1 MSGVLEGIRVLDF
14 GRYIAGPFCAALLAD
29 LGAEVIRIER
39 LGGGEDRP
47 FIPVGAGPEGG
58 GAMFLAMNRN
68 KLGMTLDPAAPKGR
82 EIVKKLVATAD
93 VVVANLPPQ
102 VLRALALDLDSL
114 RLVKP
119 DIILTTVTGFGAGG
133 PLSHKHGFD
142 GIGQAMSGAAYLS
155 GTPDQPIAIKL
166 PWVDFGTACLSAF
179 GTLAALIERGK
190 TGRGQKVE
198 GALLRTAI
206 AFANATLIEQA
217 LTRVDRTATL
227 NRGFNSAPADIFR
240 CTDGWIVATV
250 IGPAM
255 FRRWSRMIGEDQWL
269 ADPRFGD
276 DQSRADNGEIISAR
290 MSQWCAERSCAE
302 ALAGTRRSQHRGG
315 AGLFPAASAR
325 RPAHPRRRPPRGGD
339 LSRGLG
345 RHCRWPRPRSSS
357 PKPRAPTAGRRRC
370 SASTPTRSS
379 GASGIAT
386 PRSPR
391 CAGNASSESSAS
403 AEKKRIPAPGTRP
416 YGRRVSGEVAPSA
429 AYAMGQRPQ
438 AVLATRLGD

>member
-1 MSGVLEGIRVLDF
+1 VGVPGVLEGIRVLDF

-47 FIPVGAGPEGG
+47 FIPVGIPVGAGPAGG

-82 EIVKKLVATAD
+82 EIVRKLVATAD

-114 RLVKP
+114 RQLKP

-155 GTPDQPIAIKL
+155 GTPEQPIALKL
-166 PWVDFGTACLSAF
+166 PWVDFGTACLAAF

-217 LTRVDRTATL
+217 LTRVNRVATR
-227 NRGFNSAPADIFR
+227 NRGFNAAPADIFR
-240 CTDGWIVATV
+240 CSDGWIVATV
-250 IGPAM
+250 IGPQM
-255 FRRWSRMIGEDQWL
+255 FRRWCRMVGSEDWL
-269 ADPRFGD
+269 TDPRFAD
-276 DQSRADNGEIISAR
+276 DQSRADHGETISAR
-290 MSQWCAERSCAE
+290 MNEWCAARSCAE
-302 ALAGTRRSQHRGG
+302 ALAALEEANIV
-315 AGLFPAASAR
+315 AGQVYSPQQALDDPHIRAARLLEEVSYPGLEHTLPLAPTPIELSATPGSYR
-325 RPAHPRRRPPRGGD
+325 RPAPLLGEHTDEILASLGYDEGEIEALRR
-339 LSRGLG
+339 
-345 RHCRWPRPRSSS
+345 
-357 PKPRAPTAGRRRC
+357 
-370 SASTPTRSS
+370 
-379 GASGIAT
+379 
-386 PRSPR
+386 
-391 CAGNASSESSAS
+391 E
-403 AEKKRIPAPGTRP
+403 
-416 YGRRVSGEVAPSA
+416 RVV
-429 AYAMGQRPQ
+429 
-438 AVLATRLGD
+438 

>member
-1 MSGVLEGIRVLDF
+1 LSGVLEGVRVLDF

-58 GAMFLAMNRN
+58 GAMFLVMNRN
-68 KLGMTLDPAAPKGR
+68 KLGMSLNPAAPKGR
-82 EIVKKLVATAD
+82 EIVRKLVATAD

-114 RLVKP
+114 RQVKP

-142 GIGQAMSGAAYLS
+142 GIGQAMSGAVYLS
-155 GTPDQPIAIKL
+155 GTPEQPIAIKL

-198 GALLRTAI
+198 GALLRTAV

-217 LTRVDRTATL
+217 LTGVDRNATL
-227 NRGFNSAPADIFR
+227 NRGFNAAPADIYR
-240 CTDGWIVATV
+240 CSDGWIVTTV
-250 IGPAM
+250 IGPMM
-255 FRRWSRMIGEDQWL
+255 FRRWSRMIGEDHWL

-276 DQSRADNGEIISAR
+276 DQARADNGEAISAR
-290 MSQWCAERSCAE
+290 MSEWCAERSCAAALKALEE
-302 ALAGTRRSQHRGG
+302 ANIVAGQVYSPQQTLDDPHIRAARLLEEVSYPGLRETVPLAPTPIELSETPGTY
-315 AGLFPAASAR
+315 R
-325 RPAHPRRRPPRGGD
+325 RPAPLLGEHTDEILRSLGYNEAEIAALRRE
-339 LSRGLG
+339 
-345 RHCRWPRPRSSS
+345 H
-357 PKPRAPTAGRRRC
+357 
-370 SASTPTRSS
+370 
-379 GASGIAT
+379 
-386 PRSPR
+386 
-391 CAGNASSESSAS
+391 
-403 AEKKRIPAPGTRP
+403 
-416 YGRRVSGEVAPSA
+416 VV
-429 AYAMGQRPQ
+429 
-438 AVLATRLGD
+438 

>member
-1 MSGVLEGIRVLDF
+1 VAVSGVLEGIRVLDF

-47 FIPVGAGPEGG
+47 FIPVGIPVGAGPTGG

-68 KLGMTLDPAAPKGR
+68 KLGMTLDPAAAKGR
-82 EIVKKLVATAD
+82 EIVRRLVATAD

-102 VLRALALDLDSL
+102 VLRSLALDLESL
-114 RLVKP
+114 RRVKP

-155 GTPDQPIAIKL
+155 GMADQPIALKL

-217 LTRVDRTATL
+217 LTGANRTAIL
-227 NRGFNSAPADIFR
+227 NRGFNAAPADILR

-250 IGPAM
+250 IGPQM
-255 FRRWSRMIGEDQWL
+255 FRRWARMIGEDHWL
-269 ADPRFGD
+269 ADPRFAD
-276 DQSRADNGEIISAR
+276 DQSRADHGEIISAR

-302 ALAGTRRSQHRGG
+302 ALAALEEANIVAGQVYSPQQALDDPHIRAARLLEEVGYPGLGGTLPLAPTPIELSETPG
-315 AGLFPAASAR
+315 AYR
-325 RPAHPRRRPPRGGD
+325 RPAPLLGEHTDEILRSLGYGEDEIEALRR
-339 LSRGLG
+339 
-345 RHCRWPRPRSSS
+345 
-357 PKPRAPTAGRRRC
+357 
-370 SASTPTRSS
+370 
-379 GASGIAT
+379 
-386 PRSPR
+386 
-391 CAGNASSESSAS
+391 E
-403 AEKKRIPAPGTRP
+403 RI
-416 YGRRVSGEVAPSA
+416 V
-429 AYAMGQRPQ
+429 
-438 AVLATRLGD
+438 

>member
-1 MSGVLEGIRVLDF
+1 MSGLLEGVRVLDF

-47 FIPVGAGPEGG
+47 FIPIGAGPEGG

-82 EIVKKLVATAD
+82 EIVRKLVSTAD

-155 GTPDQPIAIKL
+155 GTTEQPIAIKL

-179 GTLAALIERGK
+179 GTLAALLERGK

-217 LTRVDRTATL
+217 LTGVDRKATL
-227 NRGFNSAPADIFR
+227 NRGFNAAPADIFR
-240 CTDGWIVATV
+240 CADGWIVATV

-255 FRRWSRMIGEDQWL
+255 FRRWSRMVGEDQWL
-269 ADPRFGD
+269 ADPRFCD
-276 DQSRADNGEIISAR
+276 DQSRADNGVVISAR
-290 MSQWCAERSCAE
+290 MSEWCAERSCAE
-302 ALAGTRRSQHRGG
+302 ALVALEEANIVAGQVYSPQQALDDPHIRAARLLEEV
-315 AGLFPAASAR
+315 AYPGLKDAVPLAPTPIELSETPGTYR
-325 RPAHPRRRPPRGGD
+325 RPAPLLGEHTDEILRSLGYDEAEIAALRR
-339 LSRGLG
+339 
-345 RHCRWPRPRSSS
+345 
-357 PKPRAPTAGRRRC
+357 
-370 SASTPTRSS
+370 
-379 GASGIAT
+379 
-386 PRSPR
+386 
-391 CAGNASSESSAS
+391 E
-403 AEKKRIPAPGTRP
+403 
-416 YGRRVSGEVAPSA
+416 RVV
-429 AYAMGQRPQ
+429 
-438 AVLATRLGD
+438 

>member
-1 MSGVLEGIRVLDF
+1 MTVGLVEGIMPGVLDGIRILDF

-68 KLGMTLDPAAPKGR
+68 KFGMTLDPAAPRGR
-82 EIVKKLVATAD
+82 EIVRKLVATAD

-102 VLRALALDLDSL
+102 VLRSLALDLDSL
-114 RLVKP
+114 RQVKP

-155 GTPDQPIAIKL
+155 GTPDQPIALKL

-198 GALLRTAI
+198 GALLRTAV
-206 AFANATLIEQA
+206 AFANASLIEQA
-217 LTRVDRTATL
+217 LTQVNRTATR
-227 NRGFNSAPADIFR
+227 NRGFNAAPADIFR

-250 IGPAM
+250 IGPQM
-255 FRRWSRMIGEDQWL
+255 FRRWARMIGEDHWL
-269 ADPRFGD
+269 ADPRFAD
-276 DQSRADNGEIISAR
+276 DQSRADHGEIVSAR
-290 MSQWCAERSCAE
+290 MNEWCAARTCAQ
-302 ALAGTRRSQHRGG
+302 ALAELEAANIVAGQVYSPQQALDDPHIRA
-315 AGLFPAASAR
+315 AGLLAEVAYPGLAGSLPLAPTPIELSATPGTYR
-325 RPAHPRRRPPRGGD
+325 RPAPP
-339 LSRGLG
+339 L
-345 RHCRWPRPRSSS
+345 
-357 PKPRAPTAGRRRC
+357 RAHTDEILR
-370 SASTPTRSS
+370 
-379 GASGIAT
+379 
-386 PRSPR
+386 
-391 CAGNASSESSAS
+391 
-403 AEKKRIPAPGTRP
+403 
-416 YGRRVSGEVAPSA
+416 
-429 AYAMGQRPQ
+429 
-438 AVLATRLGD
+438 RLGYHEGEIAALRHERVV

>member
-1 MSGVLEGIRVLDF
+1 MSGVLEGVRVLDF

-82 EIVKKLVATAD
+82 EIVRKLVATAD
-93 VVVANLPPQ
+93 VVVANLPPA
-102 VLRALALDLDSL
+102 VLRSLALDLDSL

-155 GTPDQPIAIKL
+155 GAPEQPIALKL

-190 TGRGQKVE
+190 SGRGQKVE
-198 GALLRTAI
+198 GALLRTAV

-217 LTRVDRTATL
+217 LTGVNRTATL
-227 NRGFNSAPADIFR
+227 NRGFNAAPADVFR
-240 CTDGWIVATV
+240 CADGWIVTTV
-250 IGPAM
+250 IGPQM
-255 FRRWSRMIGEDQWL
+255 FRRWARMIGEEHWL
-269 ADPRFGD
+269 ADPHFAD
-276 DQSRADNGEIISAR
+276 DQSRADHGEIVSAR
-290 MSQWCAERSCAE
+290 MSAWCAARSCAK
-302 ALAGTRRSQHRGG
+302 ALAALEEANIVAGQVYSPQQALDDPHIRAARLLEEVSHPGLTNTLPLAPTPIELSETPGTY
-315 AGLFPAASAR
+315 R
-325 RPAHPRRRPPRGGD
+325 RPAPLLGEHTEEILKSLGYDDAEIAALRRD
-339 LSRGLG
+339 
-345 RHCRWPRPRSSS
+345 
-357 PKPRAPTAGRRRC
+357 
-370 SASTPTRSS
+370 
-379 GASGIAT
+379 
-386 PRSPR
+386 
-391 CAGNASSESSAS
+391 
-403 AEKKRIPAPGTRP
+403 
-416 YGRRVSGEVAPSA
+416 RVV
-429 AYAMGQRPQ
+429 
-438 AVLATRLGD
+438 

>member
-1 MSGVLEGIRVLDF
+1 LSGVLDGIRVLDF
-14 GRYIAGPFCAALLAD
+14 GRYIAGPFCAALLGD

-47 FIPVGAGPEGG
+47 FIPIGAGSEGG
-58 GAMFLAMNRN
+58 GAMFVAMNRN
-68 KLGMTLDPAAPKGR
+68 KLGLTLDPAAPKGR
-82 EIVKKLVATAD
+82 EIVRKLVATAD

-155 GTPDQPIAIKL
+155 GTPKQPIAIKL

-217 LTRVDRTATL
+217 LTGVNRKATL
-227 NRGFNSAPADIFR
+227 NRGFNAAPADIYR
-240 CTDGWIVATV
+240 CADGWIVATV

-255 FRRWSRMIGEDQWL
+255 FRRWCRMIGEEQWL
-269 ADPRFGD
+269 ADPGFRD
-276 DQSRADNGEIISAR
+276 DQSRADNGEIISTW
-290 MSQWCAERSCAE
+290 MSEWCADRSCAE
-302 ALAGTRRSQHRGG
+302 VLAALEEANIVAGQVYSPQQALDDPHIRSAHLLEEVTYP
-315 AGLFPAASAR
+315 GLSSTLPLAPTPIELSETPGIYR
-325 RPAHPRRRPPRGGD
+325 RPAPLLGEHTGEILRSLGYDEAEIAALRR
-339 LSRGLG
+339 
-345 RHCRWPRPRSSS
+345 
-357 PKPRAPTAGRRRC
+357 
-370 SASTPTRSS
+370 
-379 GASGIAT
+379 
-386 PRSPR
+386 
-391 CAGNASSESSAS
+391 E
-403 AEKKRIPAPGTRP
+403 
-416 YGRRVSGEVAPSA
+416 RVV
-429 AYAMGQRPQ
+429 
-438 AVLATRLGD
+438 